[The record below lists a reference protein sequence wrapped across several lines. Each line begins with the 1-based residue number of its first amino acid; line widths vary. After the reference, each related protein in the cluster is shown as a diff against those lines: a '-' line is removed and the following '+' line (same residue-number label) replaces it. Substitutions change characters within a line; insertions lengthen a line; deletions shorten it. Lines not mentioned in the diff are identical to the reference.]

1 MGKYSQMVSN
11 TGGGKYSKMLYS
23 TLSSA
28 KEDITVDPS
37 LLERNKRQVEQQVF
51 SQNEARISAD
61 IPFLGNVNIPLGFK
75 KVAIPDTIYKGIQEL
90 ASIYSAPSD
99 YIGKGLEQLGDNPI
113 AGAINIGQGVAH
125 GAFSLTGFPQL
136 LTTISTAN
144 KTIFGEK
151 AGKAFDDVMNLPA
164 ISVQEGTKQLDK
176 VFGDTKTQIGIFR
189 GTIANLIA
197 TGRPEMKVLT
207 PLLDLDERR
216 LNEISE
222 GLNEV
227 NQLGAT
233 LLAFKGLDKIKP
245 EKVTPIKVTEELRGK
260 EATDMLDK
268 QTQLQSL
275 YNERNARLK
284 SVDEL
289 KGSNQQFMKSYVSK
303 LEERIK
309 PLEDE
314 LGIRATVIENSI
326 PVDKLTQEKL
336 PLDLLKEQESKIP
349 PSEKEMVS
357 LRSEVTKKNGEITTE
372 IKPENTLISS
382 IEPQGKEIAPKP
394 IESIGSSITEE
405 PKPSNSSVFV
415 EEVPTETKFNTTD
428 IIKEASTELNDK
440 PINIAQKSIK
450 IDDKIYSA
458 PEAVNHKQSWDKAV
472 EQLGAGEVSKAF
484 AEGRISV
491 MDEKGNWR
499 LLNKKENVNEQ
510 VQRKANQEEI
520 AFTLKS
526 FNSIKDNETIKIDD
540 SFWSRLKN
548 KGVKDTE
555 VNYLKSFLNEGETL
569 KGDEFKSKVNEKL
582 FPMEIKE
589 VSPGSPGDSMF
600 LEMTTSGGK
609 KSKFEKP
616 TAYDEGLET
625 PGIEATNYKVLSF
638 DIPGQE
644 VKQVHNYWGDRK
656 ESVGWARVE
665 DEVVNGQK
673 TGYLNVN
680 EIQGQLQYTEA
691 PKWEDLKIGDKVK
704 LEGEKWEVKNI
715 SNDEYGKTVEV
726 EDAKGNKDSFG
737 SKWYNKKK
745 EMGSQQDYLESL
757 KPNFHELQMKSL
769 IQYAE
774 KNGYKGV
781 RFPTKESI
789 SKIEGFGDVE
799 GQLKRSNEY
808 VNELKKDYDS
818 FSNENDYAQLAKV
831 FNKYGSPNEYL
842 PGDIASMSP
851 LVKEAT
857 ISERKQYIENKI
869 TSESR
874 HIKDMQ
880 NALEGN
886 IRPVQNFY
894 EESVGMSGRKIRK
907 DNWNRI
913 RDAYGNE
920 WFETKIEPK
929 RDAEP
934 ITLYSTIIPLPHPE
948 TLRAIKTKFDEN
960 LPIVK
965 DVLSQG
971 ARLVYEGT
979 RDFKDWSAEMSKLY
993 GDAIQPHLQRIWLQT
1008 QGIAQNDKNQFAQD
1022 LLRYAE
1028 SKNIIPSPF
1037 TRAGK
1042 EILID
1047 NATVNIREM
1056 INKGATE
1063 EQFTKAVKETFFDN
1077 PQEQQRYE
1085 ELRNKFYAEIKGGT
1099 KRTTDEKIEYDN
1111 LTSKIRG
1118 DIKSSVLN
1126 NFRLPPDVVEN
1137 APALK
1142 AIYQEKFE
1150 RSRTAEIESI
1160 KMKKDFETLVQE
1172 SRKSTGSKYDAN
1184 VLRAM
1189 AGEKV
1194 SLTPAEEKLFQALK
1208 EFRTAAGKYK
1218 ENITAKMQ
1226 QIYDF
1231 PLTPRGIVEAYRE
1244 VGLYEAI
1251 KEKMKAKNS
1260 REVEHV
1266 MRSMG
1271 TQNMF
1276 DPYSLTRFG
1285 RTEHPSM
1292 DILKRLENYIDIYTI
1307 QKNLEPVLP
1316 TIARLEKAMENA
1328 GLDNSST
1335 WSKNYTKELFGESFD
1350 LTNGL
1355 SGNKQINTALR
1366 TLNTMAS
1373 IRYLAFNPVGGLG
1386 NLIGGMVQ
1394 NVVSKDLSLKELATG
1409 TKRLTTTQ
1417 GFDILTERGVVDAPL
1432 MKEGSIKD
1440 VGKTLVSPFAMY
1452 GAGEHIIQGISYLGK
1467 LTPEEFRSKI
1477 ISASRDRQIL
1487 EAKAQAQG
1495 GYHKGLRPTIVRT
1508 TIGKSAMK
1516 FRLWVPAVLES
1527 KVQKVISSGRLI
1539 ESVWK
1544 GKDNLTTKDIAN
1556 LKGALKEAALVGSSI
1571 LLLNKL
1577 PENTKDKLGNAL
1589 NSAYGFLKGESLF
1602 RQVTNVIPAM
1612 QTVTDIGIII
1622 NSIGDTYKVDSE
1634 YGAKGTSKALGN
1646 IKHLAPTFLKPLV
1659 KETVPQEIQNIRD
1672 MERRVEDVKKRAEEN
1687 GRQTDIDLWKILK
1700 DKLEEMKQNSPVYQN
1715 RIMKLKEQESSR
1727 RQKLQIE

>member
-1 MGKYSQMVSN
+1 
-11 TGGGKYSKMLYS
+11 
-23 TLSSA
+23 
-28 KEDITVDPS
+28 
-37 LLERNKRQVEQQVF
+37 
-51 SQNEARISAD
+51 
-61 IPFLGNVNIPLGFK
+61 
-75 KVAIPDTIYKGIQEL
+75 
-90 ASIYSAPSD
+90 
-99 YIGKGLEQLGDNPI
+99 
-113 AGAINIGQGVAH
+113 
-125 GAFSLTGFPQL
+125 
-136 LTTISTAN
+136 
-144 KTIFGEK
+144 
-151 AGKAFDDVMNLPA
+151 
-164 ISVQEGTKQLDK
+164 
-176 VFGDTKTQIGIFR
+176 
-189 GTIANLIA
+189 
-197 TGRPEMKVLT
+197 MKVLT

-314 LGIRATVIENSI
+314 LGIRATAIENNI

-357 LRSEVTKKNGEITTE
+357 LRSEVTNRILPDAEKATSDLPSLEEAKIATSGSNLEQAIKNGEITTE
-372 IKPENTLISS
+372 IKPENTFISS

-415 EEVPTETKFNTTD
+415 EEVPTETKLNTTD
-428 IIKEASTELNDK
+428 IIKQASTELNDK

-450 IDDKIYSA
+450 IDDKVYSA
-458 PEAVNHKQSWDKAV
+458 PEAINHKQSWDKAV

-491 MDEKGNWR
+491 LDEQGNWKS
-499 LLNKKENVNEQ
+499 LNKKEDIKPVGE
-510 VQRKANQEEI
+510 VKPADVTPEETI
-520 AFTLKS
+520 FGATLLPADFSLKNMKSNFTE
-526 FNSIKDNETIKIDD
+526 NTETIK
-540 SFWSRLKN
+540 N
-548 KGVKDTE
+548 
-555 VNYLKSFLNEGETL
+555 
-569 KGDEFKSKVNEKL
+569 
-582 FPMEIKE
+582 
-589 VSPGSPGDSMF
+589 
-600 LEMTTSGGK
+600 
-609 KSKFEKP
+609 
-616 TAYDEGLET
+616 
-625 PGIEATNYKVLSF
+625 
-638 DIPGQE
+638 
-644 VKQVHNYWGDRK
+644 
-656 ESVGWARVE
+656 
-665 DEVVNGQK
+665 
-673 TGYLNVN
+673 
-680 EIQGQLQYTEA
+680 
-691 PKWEDLKIGDKVK
+691 
-704 LEGEKWEVKNI
+704 
-715 SNDEYGKTVEV
+715 
-726 EDAKGNKDSFG
+726 
-737 SKWYNKKK
+737 
-745 EMGSQQDYLESL
+745 
-757 KPNFHELQMKSL
+757 
-769 IQYAE
+769 
-774 KNGYKGV
+774 
-781 RFPTKESI
+781 
-789 SKIEGFGDVE
+789 
-799 GQLKRSNEY
+799 
-808 VNELKKDYDS
+808 
-818 FSNENDYAQLAKV
+818 
-831 FNKYGSPNEYL
+831 
-842 PGDIASMSP
+842 
-851 LVKEAT
+851 
-857 ISERKQYIENKI
+857 
-869 TSESR
+869 
-874 HIKDMQ
+874 
-880 NALEGN
+880 
-886 IRPVQNFY
+886 
-894 EESVGMSGRKIRK
+894 
-907 DNWNRI
+907 
-913 RDAYGNE
+913 
-920 WFETKIEPK
+920 
-929 RDAEP
+929 
-934 ITLYSTIIPLPHPE
+934 
-948 TLRAIKTKFDEN
+948 
-960 LPIVK
+960 
-965 DVLSQG
+965 VLSQG
-971 ARLVYEGT
+971 ARLVYKGT

-1047 NATVNIREM
+1047 NATANIREM

-1231 PLTPRGIVEAYRE
+1231 PLTPRGVVEAYRE
-1244 VGLYEAI
+1244 AGLYEAI

-1350 LTNGL
+1350 LANGL
-1355 SGNKQINTALR
+1355 SGNRQINTALR

-1373 IRYLAFNPVGGLG
+1373 IRYLAYNPVGGFG

-1432 MKEGSIKD
+1432 MKEGGIKD
-1440 VGKTLVSPFAMY
+1440 VGRTLVSPFAMY

-1487 EAKAQAQG
+1487 EAKAQEQG

-1544 GKDNLTTKDIAN
+1544 GKVNLTTKDIAN
-1556 LKGALKEAALVGSSI
+1556 LKGALKEATLVGSSI
-1571 LLLNKL
+1571 LLLNEL

-1602 RQVTNVIPAM
+1602 RQVTNIIPAM
-1612 QTVTDIGIII
+1612 QTVTDIGVII

-1687 GRQTDIDLWKILK
+1687 GSQTDIDLWKILK

-1715 RIMKLKEQESSR
+1715 RIMKLKEQESLK